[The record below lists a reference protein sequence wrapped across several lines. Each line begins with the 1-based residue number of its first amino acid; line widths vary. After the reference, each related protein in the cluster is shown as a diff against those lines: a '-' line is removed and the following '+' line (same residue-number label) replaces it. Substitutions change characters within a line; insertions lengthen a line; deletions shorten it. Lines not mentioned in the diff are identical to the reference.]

1 MRHVRLPWSVC
12 PYSGSGGVRIWEP
25 ILVAGSRWP
34 EHRGDKSSE
43 PMAAGYGETS
53 PGAPAGIAFRSA
65 RRAGLMC
72 LLTSRLGDACLL
84 HPGPVAVPH
93 AVRRKPGQYLAASSP
108 RPCVRPGLRRGDG
121 RCGDEMTGACE
132 SHSSNGRAR
141 RHNRHL
147 TLRRKGSEERAE
159 DFVMSD
165 DAVLRLAGLY
175 RA

>member
-1 MRHVRLPWSVC
+1 
-12 PYSGSGGVRIWEP
+12 
-25 ILVAGSRWP
+25 
-34 EHRGDKSSE
+34 
-43 PMAAGYGETS
+43 MAAGV
-53 PGAPAGIAFRSA
+53 
-65 RRAGLMC
+65 RREV
-72 LLTSRLGDACLL
+72 SRGSRGHRLQVGPQGRADVPVDISIGNACLL

-93 AVRRKPGQYLAASSP
+93 AVRRKPGQHLAASSP
-108 RPCVRPGLRRGDG
+108 RHCVRPGLRRGDG